1 MISGKGEALPAS
13 RPVARAIAAAEDC
26 LLRETE
32 DDPRTSEQLAVDLVQ
47 LRHAI
52 DLLELCYSRD
62 SAAFAATD
70 EHELQGSVTA
80 VDWIRHNCKMSGH
93 AAAERVC
100 AGEKL
105 ESLAASVEA
114 TVDGRIGYAHLAL
127 LARTA
132 AWIEERAGC
141 FQESALLAIA
151 EDCSVSRFR
160 HECHHARHAA
170 NPDDYAADE
179 ERVVDQRTMTMT
191 LCEDGGYAFGGKL
204 DSAGGAALRTALEPL
219 ARKSDADDDR
229 HKNRRLA
236 DALVELAHHA
246 LDNGI
251 VSQVA
256 NQRPHLQVTASFE
269 TLLGR
274 IGSPAGEM
282 EFSLPISAKTIE
294 RIACDCSLTRV
305 LLNSDSA
312 IIDVGRTRRLVAGS
326 QTRALRAR
334 DRQCT
339 WPGCDRPP
347 SWTAAHHLKHWFH
360 GGATNLG
367 NLVLLCHRHHRMV
380 HEGGWQLVKDD
391 EDRIFTIPPA
401 VITDRW
407 SSPAHASLGRDLQA
421 FHRPERGLEDGELG
435 GDWHL
440 VAQPPADPAID
451 LTDLDRDFQ
460 TPRVNAGSALALLSV
475 VPDAELPARRPA
487 PK

>member
-1 MISGKGEALPAS
+1 MISGKGEAVPAS
-13 RPVARAIAAAEDC
+13 HPVARAVAAAEAC
-26 LLRETE
+26 LVRETE
-32 DDPRTSEQLAVDLVQ
+32 DDPRTSDQLAVDLVR

-52 DLLELCYSRD
+52 DLLELCFSRD

-80 VDWIRHNCKMSGH
+80 IDWIRHNCKMSGH

-100 AGEKL
+100 AGDKL

-114 TVDGRIGYAHLAL
+114 TADGRIGYAHLAL
-127 LARTA
+127 MARTA

-141 FQESALLAIA
+141 FRESELLAIA

-204 DSAGGAALRTALEPL
+204 DAAGGAALRTALEPL
-219 ARKSDADDDR
+219 ARKTDATDDR

-246 LDNGI
+246 LDSGI
-251 VSQVA
+251 VPQVA
-256 NQRPHLQVTASFE
+256 GQRPHLQVSASFD

-274 IGSPAGEM
+274 LGSPAGEM

-294 RIACDCSLTRV
+294 RIACDCHLTRV
-305 LLNSDSA
+305 LLGSDSA
-312 IIDVGRTRRLVAGS
+312 IIDVGRENRVVDAH
-326 QTRALRAR
+326 QARALRAR
-334 DRQCT
+334 DRGCI

-347 SWTAAHHLKHWFH
+347 SWTSAHHLKHWIH
-360 GGATNLG
+360 GGRTDLDNLG
-367 NLVLLCHRHHRMV
+367 SLCYRHHRMC
-380 HEGGWQLVKDD
+380 HEGGWQLIRDKNG
-391 EDRIFTIPPA
+391 RILTIPPA
-401 VITDRW
+401 VTTDRW
-407 SSPAHASLGRDLQA
+407 SSPAHASLVRDLQGVS
-421 FHRPERGLEDGELG
+421 RPERRLGDGQLG
-435 GDWHL
+435 SDWHM
-440 VAQPPADPAID
+440 VAHLPADPGD
-451 LTDLDRDFQ
+451 QSHETGRLDEGIR
-460 TPRVNAGSALALLSV
+460 
-475 VPDAELPARRPA
+475 AESTRG
-487 PK
+487 